1 MFAAVTWLRFPLRP
15 GIAPWKQLT
24 STKESIK
31 TARNKRATVFEL
43 ILGSSFS
50 CRLNFAQD
58 EGPGRVDM
66 HVESS
71 ANVFHLYLQEFH
83 LNCFFFTLKLP
94 QSIIV
99 RNHRSKKLILNCH
112 KINSREDNETEAMN
126 YQLGSTK
133 PHGL

>member
-1 MFAAVTWLRFPLRP
+1 MFAAVTWLRFPLKP
-15 GIAPWKQLT
+15 ACQHLT

-71 ANVFHLYLQEFH
+71 TNVFHLYLQQFH
-83 LNCFFFTLKLP
+83 QNCFFYLKT
-94 QSIIV
+94 SSVHYCI
-99 RNHRSKKLILNCH
+99 RNHRSKKIIPNCH
-112 KINSREDNETEAMN
+112 KINRREDNETEAMN
-126 YQLGSTK
+126 YQVGSTK